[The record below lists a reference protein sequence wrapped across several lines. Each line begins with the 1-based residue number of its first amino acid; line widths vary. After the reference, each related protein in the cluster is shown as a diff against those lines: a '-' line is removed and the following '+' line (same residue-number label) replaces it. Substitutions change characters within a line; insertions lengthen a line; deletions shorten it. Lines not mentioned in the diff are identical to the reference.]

1 MTPNNVGFLW
11 SSASNAEPQTVENAL
26 AQLVWLKQDGALT
39 AYIACVH
46 GHHVFGLYPACAQR
60 EVWQV
65 GENPGQCCSVLP

>member
-1 MTPNNVGFLW
+1 MTPNSVGFSL

-26 AQLVWLKQDGALT
+26 AQPNVKQVGALT

-60 EVWQV
+60 QVWQF
-65 GENPGQCCSVLP
+65 G